1 MNSEQ
6 LELWKLTSSQKSQNH
21 NLFSCSNSPILDSN
35 HTALL
40 ICPPL
45 QFHPKLGL
53 TDLIF
58 NSLFTRNP
66 NLEEQI
72 ADQLGITRKEY
83 LGKSFVGRKCSKR
96 PSCSAFLKE
105 LVPPSDHPLVECL
118 EALYLAVVGVFSQ
131 ILDPEFENGIS
142 TFEETL
148 MGAMRTY
155 ICEQ

>member
-6 LELWKLTSSQKSQNH
+6 LELWKITSSQKSQNH
-21 NLFSCSNSPILDSN
+21 ILFSGSNSPILDSN
-35 HTALL
+35 HTPTTLL
-40 ICPPL
+40 LCPPL

-53 TDLIF
+53 TNLIF
-58 NSLFTRNP
+58 NSLTRNP
-66 NLEEQI
+66 NLEEQL
-72 ADQLGITRKEY
+72 ANQLGITSKEY
-83 LGKSFVGRKCSKR
+83 LGKFFEGRYCSI
-96 PSCSAFLKE
+96 CSIFLKE

-118 EALYLAVVGVFSQ
+118 EALYLTVVGDFSQ